1 MSLRYIYNIINNLDD
16 SVPVQILMNEH
27 GQRIEVRYVGNYT
40 DPETQASYFVYA
52 TNDHEPIFIPQPLA
66 IHQQRH
72 LQPHQ
77 VIYND
82 DYPADPMESPPQSPL
97 PRRHRS
103 EHQLSA
109 RQRQLSRRAER
120 REAMQRFHEN
130 MFANPDNIFNQQ
142 PRLPMER
149 PASPVR
155 NQPPNPNSRR
165 SRRRQQR
172 QQQSNVIPQSRRNR
186 VVGGGKKS
194 KQKTRRAH

>member
-16 SVPVQILMNEH
+16 SIPVQILINEH
-27 GQRIEVRYVGNYT
+27 GQLIEVRYVGNYT

-72 LQPHQ
+72 LQPYQ
-77 VIYND
+77 DYND
-82 DYPADPMESPPQSPL
+82 DYPADPMGSPR

-120 REAMQRFHEN
+120 REAMQRFREN
-130 MFANPDNIFNQQ
+130 MFVNPDNIFNQQ
-142 PRLPMER
+142 PGLPLER
-149 PASPVR
+149 PVSPVR
-155 NQPPNPNSRR
+155 NPQPNPNSRR
-165 SRRRQQR
+165 SRRRQR
-172 QQQSNVIPQSRRNR
+172 QHQSNVIPQSHRNR

-194 KQKTRRAH
+194 KQKTRRVH